1 MKKKTKQLI
10 KVIVVATLAVG
21 NITFNEV
28 RIYKHNKKNEQVADR
43 IVTIEGAFKEM
54 DAVDQDLITTVLGT
68 YQALVDTVEVYDN
81 NVEIYNN
88 QIKDLQYKVD
98 SIIKYL
104 K

>member
-1 MKKKTKQLI
+1 MKKKTKKLI
-10 KVIVVATLAVG
+10 TTIAVG
-21 NITFNEV
+21 LLAIGYISFNEV

-88 QIKDLQYKVD
+88 QIKDLQYKVEA
-98 SIIKYL
+98 IIKYL